1 MRDDGQ
7 SVLGRGPEA
16 SPCGR
21 VSIYQFEVVCG
32 AVSRWS
38 TWLSAEIICSGA
50 GAPEAGTPLFGL
62 LPEVLEL
69 AAMLVGEGG
78 GTGEAKLQKV
88 LAEEVLVAA
97 IAVRVK
103 VDVGEDTAV
112 GVLRVA
118 DAGYLEPDDALR
130 EATLYASQ
138 WGGDDILLTLPD
150 HVNPQDEFE
159 DATGCSSS

>member
-1 MRDDGQ
+1 MG
-7 SVLGRGPEA
+7 SLV
-16 SPCGR
+16 
-21 VSIYQFEVVCG
+21 
-32 AVSRWS
+32 
-38 TWLSAEIICSGA
+38 T
-50 GAPEAGTPLFGL
+50 GTPQPSAPFLGL
-62 LPEVLEL
+62 LSQPLEL
-69 AAMLVGEGG
+69 AAVLVGEGG
-78 GTGEAKLQKV
+78 GAGEAKLQKV
-88 LAEEVLVAA
+88 LVEEVLVAA

>member
-1 MRDDGQ
+1 MG
-7 SVLGRGPEA
+7 SLV
-16 SPCGR
+16 
-21 VSIYQFEVVCG
+21 
-32 AVSRWS
+32 
-38 TWLSAEIICSGA
+38 T
-50 GAPEAGTPLFGL
+50 GTPQPSAPFLGL
-62 LPEVLEL
+62 LPQPLEL
-69 AAMLVGEGG
+69 AAVLVGEGG

-88 LAEEVLVAA
+88 LVEEVLLAA

-103 VDVGEDTAV
+103 VDVGEGTAV
-112 GVLRVA
+112 GVLRVT

-130 EATLYASQ
+130 EASLYASQ

>member
-1 MRDDGQ
+1 MG
-7 SVLGRGPEA
+7 SLV
-16 SPCGR
+16 
-21 VSIYQFEVVCG
+21 
-32 AVSRWS
+32 
-38 TWLSAEIICSGA
+38 T
-50 GAPEAGTPLFGL
+50 GTPQPSAPFLGL
-62 LPEVLEL
+62 LPQPLEL
-69 AAMLVGEGG
+69 AAVLVGEGG

-88 LAEEVLVAA
+88 LVAEVLVAA

-103 VDVGEDTAV
+103 VDVGEGTAV
-112 GVLRVA
+112 GVLRVT

-130 EATLYASQ
+130 EASLYASQ

>member
-1 MRDDGQ
+1 MG
-7 SVLGRGPEA
+7 SLV
-16 SPCGR
+16 
-21 VSIYQFEVVCG
+21 
-32 AVSRWS
+32 
-38 TWLSAEIICSGA
+38 T
-50 GAPEAGTPLFGL
+50 GTPQPSAPFLGL
-62 LPEVLEL
+62 LSQPLEL
-69 AAMLVGEGG
+69 AAVLVGEGG
-78 GTGEAKLQKV
+78 GAGEAKLQKV
-88 LAEEVLVAA
+88 LVEEALVAA

-103 VDVGEDTAV
+103 VDVGEGTAV

-130 EATLYASQ
+130 EASLYASQ